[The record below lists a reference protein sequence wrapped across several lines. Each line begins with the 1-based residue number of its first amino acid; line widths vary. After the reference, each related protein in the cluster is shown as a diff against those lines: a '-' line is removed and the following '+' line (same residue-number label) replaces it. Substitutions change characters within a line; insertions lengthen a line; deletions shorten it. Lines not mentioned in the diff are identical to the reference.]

1 LAKNFKKNIN
11 SLPSAEQE
19 ALKILCRVLTP
30 QALGKEFQKKI
41 MLCPMPSRR
50 HSAKNFKKILTLCR
64 VLRRRHSAKKFPKKI
79 FFAECCLC
87 RHSAKNFQK
96 KLKNSLLSA
105 GPGGTG
111 QSIRQRRWRRHG
123 NFSLPNAGVA
133 LGKEPFADKNF
144 VVRSLP
150 RAKESLPSAQIMSS
164 TTILQNQGIL
174 L

>member
-1 LAKNFKKNIN
+1 
-11 SLPSAEQE
+11 
-19 ALKILCRVLTP
+19 VLTP
-30 QALGKEFQKKI
+30 QALGKEFQKKL

-50 HSAKNFKKILTLCR
+50 HSAKNFKKNINTLP
-64 VLRRRHSAKKFPKKI
+64 SAEKEALGKEISKKKI

-96 KLKNSLLSA
+96 KLKNFLLSA

-150 RAKESLPSAQIMSS
+150 RAKGSLPSAQILSS